1 MQQHGLL
8 HESEGHT
15 QRLHVQ
21 LTDDPATLSDADVM
35 IFSCKMT
42 SLENLIQ
49 SLQGKLRAE
58 TLLVTLQNGL
68 EAAEWVSRAFP
79 THAVAAGPAFI
90 GARLAGPGHVI
101 HSAAGGMRLGL
112 WQPGAGGHLL
122 AELIEQLKK
131 GGVAARLDSDP
142 ATMLWRKLL
151 WNSGFNA
158 ITAITKRF
166 AKQICEDEKRLAI
179 ARSAMEETVAV
190 AQAQGITIGEDDI
203 QAQIDV
209 TLTMGPVKTSMWQ
222 DIEAG
227 HKTEVEYINGVVVR
241 RGDQRGISV
250 VTNRM
255 LLQEIQAI
263 EGI

>member
-1 MQQHGLL
+1 MCSRRVSPYQNM
-8 HESEGHT
+8 
-15 QRLHVQ
+15 HVWDS
-21 LTDDPATLSDADVM
+21 TGDGM
-35 IFSCKMT
+35 IDF
-42 SLENLIQ
+42 
-49 SLQGKLRAE
+49 
-58 TLLVTLQNGL
+58 
-68 EAAEWVSRAFP
+68 EAADLGVDVLGHIIENQV
-79 THAVAAGPAFI
+79 I
-90 GARLAGPGHVI
+90 QLA
-101 HSAAGGMRLGL
+101 
-112 WQPGAGGHLL
+112 
-122 AELIEQLKK
+122 LIEQLKK